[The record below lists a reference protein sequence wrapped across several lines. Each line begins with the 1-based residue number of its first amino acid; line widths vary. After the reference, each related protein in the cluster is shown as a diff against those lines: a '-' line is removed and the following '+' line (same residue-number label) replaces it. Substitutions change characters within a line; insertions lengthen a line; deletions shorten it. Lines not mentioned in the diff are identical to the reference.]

1 MEFLGTNDLSSVL
14 RGTCTLAW
22 WNHCPVSLVCWKLCD
37 DCWFDR
43 NSVPTWEASHS
54 DRMQLSESMSFPNAV
69 KTDWNPYVYP
79 RSHCYMISSCF
90 FELWTCSAEDAIFPV
105 LCVPC
110 AKECWRGASGWSNG
124 WTVKQREA
132 GKETDVAQ
140 SWKQVLFHEQK
151 ITKDNKRC
159 LER

>member
-37 DCWFDR
+37 CWFDR

-54 DRMQLSESMSFPNAV
+54 DRMQLF
-69 KTDWNPYVYP
+69 WIYV
-79 RSHCYMISSCF
+79 ISQCCEDRLKSICIPALPLLHDF
-90 FELWTCSAEDAIFPV
+90 FMFLRTVDL
-105 LCVPC
+105 LCRRCNFSPC

-140 SWKQVLFHEQK
+140 SLKAGSISW
-151 ITKDNKRC
+151 TKDNKRC
-159 LER
+159 LEKWQK